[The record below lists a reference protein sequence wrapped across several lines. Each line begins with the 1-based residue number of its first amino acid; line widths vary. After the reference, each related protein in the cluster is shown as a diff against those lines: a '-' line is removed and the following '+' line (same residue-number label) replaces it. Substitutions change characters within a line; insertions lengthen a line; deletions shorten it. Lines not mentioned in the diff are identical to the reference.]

1 MSLGKLRAAVLAIV
15 LAIATTVAAD
25 TSFMQSTRYIDR
37 CKERA
42 RALAC
47 TGDWGME
54 KLRSSLAAPLESDAR
69 ASEDV
74 QQNVQHDVQQENEPA
89 NLSN

>member
-54 KLRSSLAAPLESDAR
+54 KLRSSLAAPPESDA
-69 ASEDV
+69 
-74 QQNVQHDVQQENEPA
+74 
-89 NLSN
+89 